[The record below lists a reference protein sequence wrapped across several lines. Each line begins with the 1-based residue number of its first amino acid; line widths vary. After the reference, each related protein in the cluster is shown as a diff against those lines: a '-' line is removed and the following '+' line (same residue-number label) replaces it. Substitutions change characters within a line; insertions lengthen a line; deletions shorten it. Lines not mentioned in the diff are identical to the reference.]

1 MEKHVEIFKAL
12 SDETRLRIINL
23 LILSKDS
30 ICECELVDA
39 LNIPQYNISRHAKI
53 LKNAELI
60 LESKK
65 GRWKYFSITKLKNNF
80 IINILN
86 ATSSISTQKLKADY
100 TSLIKRL
107 KMRENKECVIWKQNL
122 KQLKSKK

>member
-1 MEKHVEIFKAL
+1 MDKHINIFKAL
-12 SDETRLRIINL
+12 SDETRLRILNL

-30 ICECELVDA
+30 VCECELVDA

-53 LKNAELI
+53 LKSAELI

-65 GRWKYFSITKLKNNF
+65 GRWKYFSITQLKNDF
-80 IINILN
+80 MINVLK
-86 ATSSISTQKLKADY
+86 ATSSISTQQLMTDYKNLK
-100 TSLIKRL
+100 KRL

-122 KQLKSKK
+122 KQSKSKK